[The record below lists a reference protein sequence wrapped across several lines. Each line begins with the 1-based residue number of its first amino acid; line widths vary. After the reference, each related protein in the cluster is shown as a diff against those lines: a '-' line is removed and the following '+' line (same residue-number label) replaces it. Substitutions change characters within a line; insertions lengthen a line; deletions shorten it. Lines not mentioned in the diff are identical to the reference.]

1 MAKMGKIA
9 QEEKNEEMAAQI
21 SQLQLILAET
31 SAKRQRAEEEAR
43 SLRKQCEET
52 GLELA
57 RQTEKSTHFEQ
68 KNARL

>member
-9 QEEKNEEMAAQI
+9 QEERNEEMAAQL
-21 SQLQLILAET
+21 SQLQLALAEAAT
-31 SAKRQRAEEEAR
+31 KRQRAEEEAR

-57 RQTEKSTHFEQ
+57 RQAERTSHCEQ